1 MKKLRNFFR
10 GTYLGLMLIF
20 LYAPILVL
28 MVFSFNGSTM
38 KGRKLY
44 TVPSITAPSV

>member
-1 MKKLRNFFR
+1 MGF
-10 GTYLGLMLIF
+10 
-20 LYAPILVL
+20 APRSAAASTSERS
-28 MVFSFNGSTM
+28 SFTSTEYMGSTM

>member
-20 LYAPILVL
+20 LYSPILVL
-28 MVFSFNGSTM
+28 MVFSFNGSKSMARWAGFSFNGT
-38 KGRKLY
+38 RR
-44 TVPSITAPSV
+44 